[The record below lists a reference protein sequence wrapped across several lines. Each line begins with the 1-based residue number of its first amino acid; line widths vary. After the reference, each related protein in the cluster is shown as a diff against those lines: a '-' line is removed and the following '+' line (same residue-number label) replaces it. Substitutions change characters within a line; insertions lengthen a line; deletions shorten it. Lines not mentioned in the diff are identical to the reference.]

1 MKLGEYKL
9 RRQRDGSVASLRLTD
24 REVIVVI
31 GKNTKRHSI
40 KIGQKPADLANPIL
54 LDLIHKEYE
63 VSDVETNS
71 EKDEKQATEA
81 YKPSAEDYF
90 AEIVTIENQTA
101 IIDASEI
108 YVDSKTIHAIVAGIF
123 EKKLQ
128 NFGYVSIPFWIRS
141 LIPRLKGG
149 VKRLPL

>member
-1 MKLGEYKL
+1 MSSSARILN
-9 RRQRDGSVASLRLTD
+9 VTPLRL
-24 REVIVVI
+24 
-31 GKNTKRHSI
+31 GK
-40 KIGQKPADLANPIL
+40 KPADLANPIL

-128 NFGYVSIPFWIRS
+128 NLVT
-141 LIPRLKGG
+141 
-149 VKRLPL
+149 